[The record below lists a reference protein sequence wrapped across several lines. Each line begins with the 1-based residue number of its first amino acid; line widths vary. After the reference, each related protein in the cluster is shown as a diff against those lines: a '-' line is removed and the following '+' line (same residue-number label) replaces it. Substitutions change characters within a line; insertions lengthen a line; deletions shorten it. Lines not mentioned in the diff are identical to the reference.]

1 MAYLKFLDGEE
12 LYKVKAVPQGQGNIV
27 TLTFS
32 EEKVINTTGFDLYL
46 DEDGKKNIGGEAYHG
61 YTTIYRDNDDDEYS
75 YQLSNDGS
83 VYVEPEPILE
93 PEIPETGENTTYVS
107 DRQLIEE
114 QNEAIVELA
123 ELLSEQNDAT
133 IELAELVSSIL
144 ESEEVE

>member
-1 MAYLKFLDGEE
+1 MEEAMDNFMDKLAQKFNAQ
-12 LYKVKAVPQGQGNIV
+12 LYKVKAVPQGNIV
-27 TLTFS
+27 TLTFAGAKAIS
-32 EEKVINTTGFDLYL
+32 TAGFDLYL
-46 DEDGKKNIGGEAYHG
+46 DENAEKNIGGETYHG

-83 VYVEPEPILE
+83 VYVEPEPLPE
-93 PEIPETGENTTYVS
+93 PELPEAGENTTYVS

-123 ELLSEQNDAT
+123 EL
-133 IELAELVSSIL
+133 VSSMW